1 MNILKTL
8 GLGVA
13 MTCISAGAF
22 AQEQSTTAASN
33 PSARPIPESDMMYR
47 KTVWRT
53 IDLREKQNKP
63 LFADGRQ
70 ITKVIIDAVKRGEL
84 PIYKNDSLTTT
95 LTQQEFNTNMTM
107 VDEGGGLS
115 AEEKA
120 LGFDEPTS
128 DDGWGDAAPASAD
141 AAAIS
146 NEYFPKDLYQLEM
159 KEDAI
164 FDKKR
169 SRMYHDIKSLTL
181 VVPAS
186 LKANIKGR
194 DIPVGT
200 FKYSDLVKVWR
211 DHPQEAIWFN
221 PRNDAQHRNLA
232 DAFDLRLFSSFIT
245 KVSNPD
251 NASLED
257 IYGGPQQGILAAQNA
272 AEQMIEYEYNLWSF

>member
-1 MNILKTL
+1 MNTLKIL

-13 MTCISAGAF
+13 MTLSLGAF

-63 LFADGRQ
+63 FFADGRQ
-70 ITKVIIDAVKRGEL
+70 ITKVIIDAVQRGEL

-95 LTQQEFNTNMTM
+95 LTQQEFTSNMTM
-107 VDEGGGLS
+107 VNEGAELS

-120 LGFDEPTS
+120 MGFDAPAAGS
-128 DDGWGDAAPASAD
+128 DDWGGDAG
-141 AAAIS
+141 AAAAPTGP
-146 NEYFPKDLYQLEM
+146 ELYFAKDLYQLEM

-186 LKANIKGR
+186 LKSNVKGR

-200 FKYSDLVKVWR
+200 FKYSDLVKVFR
-211 DHPQEAIWFN
+211 DHPNEALWYN
-221 PRNDAQHRNLA
+221 PRNDAQHKNLA

-245 KVSNPD
+245 KISNPD
-251 NASLED
+251 NSSLED
-257 IYGGPQQGILAAQNA
+257 IYGGPMQGILAAQTA

>member
-13 MTCISAGAF
+13 MSLSLGAY

-70 ITKVIIDAVKRGEL
+70 ITKIIIDAVKRGEL

-95 LTQQEFNTNMTM
+95 LTQQEFNSNMTM
-107 VDEGGGLS
+107 ADEGGGLTE
-115 AEEKA
+115 EEKA
-120 LGFDEPTS
+120 LGFDEPAAS
-128 DDGWGDAAPASAD
+128 DDWGSEAPA
-141 AAAIS
+141 AAEVVAVS

-169 SRMYHDIKSLTL
+169 SRMYHDIKALTL

-200 FKYSDLVKVWR
+200 FKYSDLVKVFR
-211 DHPQEAIWFN
+211 DHPQEAVWFN

>member
-1 MNILKTL
+1 MNTLKVL
-8 GLGVA
+8 GLGIA
-13 MTCISAGAF
+13 MTLSFAAT

-70 ITKVIIDAVKRGEL
+70 ISKVIIEAVKRGEL
-84 PIYKNDSLTTT
+84 PIYKNDSLTAT
-95 LTQQEFNTNMTM
+95 LTQQEFTTNMTIP
-107 VDEGGGLS
+107 DEGGGMS
-115 AEEKA
+115 EEEKA
-120 LGFDEPTS
+120 MGFGEPEPAG
-128 DDGWGDAAPASAD
+128 DDAWGAD
-141 AAAIS
+141 ATATAAAMGPA
-146 NEYFPKDLYQLEM
+146 EFFAKDLYQLEM

-200 FKYSDLVKVWR
+200 FKYSDLVKVFR
-211 DHPQEAIWFN
+211 DHPTEAIWYN
-221 PRNDAQHRNLA
+221 PRNDAQHKNLA

-245 KVSNPD
+245 KVSNP
-251 NASLED
+251 NNSSLED
-257 IYGGPQQGILAAQNA
+257 VYGGPQQGILAAQTT

>member
-1 MNILKTL
+1 
-8 GLGVA
+8 
-13 MTCISAGAF
+13 
-22 AQEQSTTAASN
+22 
-33 PSARPIPESDMMYR
+33 MMYR

-70 ITKVIIDAVKRGEL
+70 ITKIIIDAVKRGEL
-84 PIYKNDSLTTT
+84 PIYKNDSMTTT

-107 VDEGGGLS
+107 VDEGGGLTE
-115 AEEKA
+115 EEKA
-120 LGFDEPTS
+120 LGFDEPTAS
-128 DDGWGDAAPASAD
+128 DDGWGAAAPAAADAAPVA
-141 AAAIS
+141 
-146 NEYFPKDLYQLEM
+146 NEYFPKDLYQLEL

-200 FKYSDLVKVWR
+200 FKYSDLAKVFR
-211 DHPQEAIWFN
+211 DHPQEAVWFN

-245 KVSNPD
+245 KLSNPD
-251 NASLED
+251 NSSLED
-257 IYGGPQQGILAAQNA
+257 IYGGPQQGILAAQNDA
-272 AEQMIEYEYNLWSF
+272 

>member
-1 MNILKTL
+1 MNKLKVL
-8 GLGVA
+8 GFSVA
-13 MTCISAGAF
+13 MMVSASTF

-47 KTVWRT
+47 KTIWRT

-63 LFADGRQ
+63 LYADNRQ
-70 ITKVIIDAVKRGEL
+70 ITKIIIDAVRRGEL

-95 LTQQEFNTNMTM
+95 LTQQEFNANMIM
-107 VDEGGGLS
+107 EMEGGGMTE
-115 AEEKA
+115 EEKA
-120 LGFDEPTS
+120 LGFDEPAAT
-128 DDGWGDAAPASAD
+128 DAWGDVPGVDD
-141 AAAIS
+141 AAVAVGPA
-146 NEYFPKDLYQLEM
+146 EYFPKDLYQIEI

-169 SRMYHDIKSLTL
+169 SRMYHDIKAMTL
-181 VVPAS
+181 VIPAS
-186 LKANIKGR
+186 LGANIKGR

-200 FKYSDLVKVWR
+200 FKYSDLAKVFR
-211 DHPQEAIWFN
+211 EHPNEALWIN
-221 PRNDAQHRNLA
+221 PRNDAQHKNLA

-257 IYGGPQQGILAAQNA
+257 VYGGPQQGILAAQNA